1 MPIPRKRPYRRRATG
16 VSPFKAGLLALVVI
30 GVLAYFG
37 FTKAN
42 PFSNPFELNA
52 VVSDARN
59 LQPRSAVRMAGVDV
73 GKVTG
78 VEPIQE
84 SEPAARVTMELS
96 DDALPLRE
104 DATLRVRP
112 RIFLEG
118 NYFVDLRP
126 GSPSAEELEDGD
138 TLPVSQSAAA
148 VSTSE
153 VLAVLQSDVRTDLRT
168 LLYELG
174 TKGLIEGGGAAAF
187 NRAVP
192 FFRPA
197 YRRSA
202 ILNDALLGE
211 DPARDQ
217 QRILRGQQRTL
228 AALSA
233 NPRVL
238 EELVTD
244 LNVTARA
251 LAREDVALEQ
261 SVPALR
267 DTLRTAMPALDS
279 LNAALP
285 TLRAFAREALP
296 GVRSSAPTL
305 EVAIPW
311 IRQQSALM
319 SEDELR
325 GVARSLTGAI
335 PSLVRLNRS
344 QVPFL
349 DQGRALASCTNNVL
363 TPFSHSRIPSAE
375 PGNTGQEVRLQ
386 TFRGFVGLAGES
398 RNNDANTPY
407 FHIQT
412 VKPTNL
418 AAANGGRLEP
428 LAPPNPNVPPPH
440 RPDVPCE
447 TQEPPNL
454 DAPDGP
460 GVAPSFP
467 AAPTTAATLS
477 TAQRGDFAG
486 TVFAEHART
495 TERMLGSPLLQRR
508 IERVLGRERPVL
520 GTERTR

>member
-1 MPIPRKRPYRRRATG
+1 MAIFRRKPYRRGAAG
-16 VSPFKAGLLALVVI
+16 VLPLKAGLLALVVI
-30 GVLAYFG
+30 GVFTYFG

-42 PFSNPFELNA
+42 PFSNPYELKA
-52 VVSDARN
+52 VVENARN
-59 LQPRSAVRMAGVDV
+59 LQERSLVRMAGVDV
-73 GKVTG
+73 GKVTE
-78 VEPIQE
+78 VEAISE
-84 SEPAARVTMELS
+84 SAPVARVTMEL
-96 DDALPLRE
+96 DDAALPLRE
-104 DATLRVRP
+104 DAVLRVRP

-126 GSPSAEELEDGD
+126 GSPSAPELEDGS
-138 TLPVSQSAAA
+138 TLPRSQTSAA

-153 VLAVLQSDVRTDLRT
+153 VLAVLQSDVRRDLRT
-168 LLYELG
+168 LLYEYG
-174 TKGLIEGGGAAAF
+174 TRGLVGGGAEGF

-192 FFRPA
+192 YFLPA

-202 ILNDALLGE
+202 IVNDALLGE
-211 DPARDQ
+211 NPRRDQ

-228 AALSA
+228 GALSSS
-233 NPRVL
+233 PETLR
-238 EELVTD
+238 ELVTD
-244 LNVTARA
+244 LNITAGA

-296 GVRSSAPTL
+296 GVRSATPTL
-305 EVAIPW
+305 DAGIPW
-311 IRQQSALM
+311 IRQQTALM

-325 GVARSLTGAI
+325 SVAESLRNTT
-335 PSLVRLNRS
+335 PSLVRFDRS
-344 QVPFL
+344 QVDVL
-349 DQGRALASCTNNVL
+349 AQGRALASCTNHVL
-363 TPFSHSRIPSAE
+363 TPFSRGRIPSAE
-375 PGNTGQEVRLQ
+375 PGNSGQEVRRQ

-418 AAANGGRLEP
+418 AGANGGRLEP
-428 LAPPNPNVPPPH
+428 LSPPNPNVPPPH

-454 DAPDGP
+454 EAPDGP
-460 GVAPSFP
+460 GVAPSGTP
-467 AAPTTAATLS
+467 PVSVAATLAR
-477 TAQRGDFAG
+477 AQRGDFAG
-486 TVFAEHART
+486 TVFARQARQ
-495 TERMLGSPLLQRR
+495 TERLLETPLLQRR
-508 IERVLGRERPVL
+508 IERALGAGTATGTRE
-520 GTERTR
+520 TR

>member
-1 MPIPRKRPYRRRATG
+1 
-16 VSPFKAGLLALVVI
+16 
-30 GVLAYFG
+30 
-37 FTKAN
+37 
-42 PFSNPFELNA
+42 
-52 VVSDARN
+52 
-59 LQPRSAVRMAGVDV
+59 
-73 GKVTG
+73 
-78 VEPIQE
+78 
-84 SEPAARVTMELS
+84 
-96 DDALPLRE
+96 
-104 DATLRVRP
+104 
-112 RIFLEG
+112 
-118 NYFVDLRP
+118 
-126 GSPSAEELEDGD
+126 
-138 TLPVSQSAAA
+138 
-148 VSTSE
+148 
-153 VLAVLQSDVRTDLRT
+153 VLQSDVRTDLRT

-174 TKGLIEGGGAAAF
+174 TKGLVEGGGAAAF

-305 EVAIPW
+305 DVAIPW
-311 IRQQSALM
+311 IRQQSGLM

-344 QVPFL
+344 Q
-349 DQGRALASCTNNVL
+349 A
-363 TPFSHSRIPSAE
+363 
-375 PGNTGQEVRLQ
+375 
-386 TFRGFVGLAGES
+386 
-398 RNNDANTPY
+398 
-407 FHIQT
+407 

-418 AAANGGRLEP
+418 AATNGGRLEP

-467 AAPTTAATLS
+467 AAPTTATTLN

-486 TVFAEHART
+486 TVFAEQART
-495 TERMLGSPLLQRR
+495 TQRVLESPLLQRR

-520 GTERTR
+520 GRERTR

>member
-1 MPIPRKRPYRRRATG
+1 MAILRRKPYRRSAAG
-16 VSPFKAGLLALVVI
+16 VPPLKAGLLALVLI
-30 GVLAYFG
+30 ALFAYFG

-42 PFSNPFELNA
+42 PFSNPYELKA
-52 VVSDARN
+52 VVDNARN
-59 LQPRSAVRMAGVDV
+59 LQERSVVRMAGVDV
-73 GKVTG
+73 GKVTE
-78 VEPIQE
+78 VEAISE
-84 SEPAARVTMELS
+84 SAPAARVTMELQ

-104 DATLRVRP
+104 DAELRVRP

-126 GSPSAEELEDGD
+126 GSPSARELEDGS
-138 TLPVSQSAAA
+138 TLPRSQSSAA

-153 VLAVLQSDVRTDLRT
+153 VLAVLQSDVRQDLRT
-168 LLYELG
+168 LLFEYG
-174 TKGLIEGGGAAAF
+174 TRGLRGGGAEGF

-202 ILNDALLGE
+202 IMNDALLGE
-211 DPARDQ
+211 HPTRDQ

-228 AALSA
+228 AALGSS
-233 NPRVL
+233 PRTL
-238 EELVTD
+238 QELVTD
-244 LNVTARA
+244 LNTTAGA

-296 GVRSSAPTL
+296 GVRSATPTL
-305 EVAIPW
+305 DAAIPW

-325 GVARSLTGAI
+325 GVAESLRRTT

-344 QVPFL
+344 QVDVL
-349 DQGRALASCTNNVL
+349 AQGRALSSCANNVL
-363 TPFSHSRIPSAE
+363 TPFSHAHIPSAE
-375 PGNTGQEVRLQ
+375 PGNSEQEVRLQ

-418 AAANGGRLEP
+418 AAANGGRIEP

-460 GVAPSFP
+460 GFAPAGTPSVSVAASL
-467 AAPTTAATLS
+467 AS
-477 TAQRGDFAG
+477 AQRGDFRG
-486 TVFAEHART
+486 TVFEQQARR
-495 TERMLGSPLLQRR
+495 TERLLESPLLQRR
-508 IERVLGRERPVL
+508 IEQALGARV
-520 GTERTR
+520 TK

>member
-1 MPIPRKRPYRRRATG
+1 MPILRRRPYRRSAGG
-16 VSPFKAGLLALVVI
+16 VPPLKAGLLALVLI
-30 GVLAYFG
+30 GLFAYFG

-42 PFSNPFELNA
+42 PFSNPFELKA
-52 VVSDARN
+52 LVDDARN
-59 LQPRSAVRMAGVDV
+59 LQARSVVRMAGVDV
-73 GKVTG
+73 GRVTE
-78 VEPIQE
+78 VEPVRG
-84 SEPAARVTMELS
+84 SAPAARVTMELRE
-96 DDALPLRE
+96 DALPLRE
-104 DATLRVRP
+104 DAELRVRP

-126 GSPSAEELEDGD
+126 GSPSAPELEDGD
-138 TLPVSQSAAA
+138 TLPRSQSSAA

-174 TKGLIEGGGAAAF
+174 TRGLIQGGGAAAF

-192 FFRPA
+192 FFQPA

-202 ILNDALLGE
+202 LTNDALLGE
-211 DPARDQ
+211 DPTRDQ
-217 QRILRGQQRTL
+217 QRLLRGQQRTL
-228 AALSA
+228 AALA
-233 NPRVL
+233 ADPRAL

-244 LNVTARA
+244 LNTTAGA

-261 SVPALR
+261 SIPALR
-267 DTLRTAMPALDS
+267 DTLRIAMPALDS

-296 GVRSSAPTL
+296 GVRSSTPTL
-305 EVAIPW
+305 DVGIPW
-311 IRQQSALM
+311 IRQQRALM

-335 PSLVRLNRS
+335 PSLVRLNRR
-344 QVPFL
+344 QVDFL

-363 TPFSHSRIPSAE
+363 TPFSRSRIPSAE
-375 PGNTGQEVRLQ
+375 PGNSGQQVRLQ

-428 LAPPNPNVPPPH
+428 LSPPNPNVPPPH

-460 GVAPSFP
+460 GFAPSLP
-467 AAPTTAATLS
+467 PAPTTTAAL
-477 TAQRGDFAG
+477 AAARRGEFAG
-486 TVFAEHART
+486 TVFADQART
-495 TERMLGSPLLQRR
+495 TQRLLESPLLQRR
-508 IERVLGRERPVL
+508 IEESLGKERA
-520 GTERTR
+520 R

>member
-1 MPIPRKRPYRRRATG
+1 MPILRKRAYRRSAPG
-16 VSPFKAGLLALVVI
+16 VSPFKAGLLAVVLI
-30 GVLAYFG
+30 GLLAYFG

-42 PFSNPFELNA
+42 PFSNPFELKA
-52 VVSDARN
+52 VVADARN

-73 GKVTG
+73 GKVTN
-78 VEPIQE
+78 VESIPG
-84 SEPAARVTMELS
+84 SEPAARVTMEVRE
-96 DDALPLRE
+96 DALPLRE
-104 DATLRVRP
+104 DAVLKVRP

-118 NYFVDLRP
+118 NYFVDLSP

-138 TLPVSQSAAA
+138 TLPVSQTSAA

-153 VLAVLQSDVRTDLRT
+153 VLAVLQADVRRDLRT

-174 TKGLIEGGGAAAF
+174 TKGLVEGGGAAAF

-192 FFRPA
+192 FFEPA
-197 YRRSA
+197 YRRVA
-202 ILNDALLGE
+202 LTNDALLGE

-217 QRILRGQQRTL
+217 QRLLRGQQRTL
-228 AALSA
+228 GALSA

-267 DTLRTAMPALDS
+267 DTLRVAMPALDS

-285 TLRAFAREALP
+285 TLRVFAREALP
-296 GVRSSAPTL
+296 GVRSSTPTL
-305 EVAIPW
+305 DVAIPW

-325 GVARSLTGAI
+325 GVARSLTAAI
-335 PSLVRLNRS
+335 PSLVRLNRR

-349 DQGRALASCTNNVL
+349 DQGRALASCTNHVL
-363 TPFSHSRIPSAE
+363 TPFSRSRIPSAE
-375 PGNTGQEVRLQ
+375 PGNADQQVRLQ

-407 FHIQT
+407 FHIQS

-428 LAPPNPNVPPPH
+428 LSPPNPNVPPQH

-467 AAPTTAATLS
+467 AAPTTAAALS
-477 TAQRGDFAG
+477 AAQRGDFAG
-486 TVFAEHART
+486 TVFADQART
-495 TERMLGSPLLQRR
+495 TQRMLGSPLLQRR
-508 IERVLGRERPVL
+508 IERAL